1 MARFQFKN
9 RKNNGLI
16 FLISFM
22 VMGEATIAAPL
33 PQWANAPAVTPVVQ
47 LSLQESILRAFAR
60 NPDVTQQAAQIG
72 IGEAQI
78 DEAKSAWYPHVG
90 LTGNAG
96 PSRQTDSSGRLDNN
110 VSYGI
115 TLTQLVYDFGKTNND
130 INLQTAARDSYRF
143 KLMATLT
150 DVAEKTATAYMEV
163 SRYQALCD
171 AAQRNIHSLENVY
184 NMAALRANAGLN
196 SSSDELQAQTRIA
209 GMRSTLEQYQ
219 AQMAS
224 AKAQLAVLTGV
235 QPEAIAAPPAEL
247 AEQPVSLKNT
257 DYQSIPL
264 VLAAENLRQSAQ
276 YGVEKTKA
284 QYWPTLSIQGGKTRY
299 QTSDRSYWDDQ
310 LQLNVN
316 APLYQGGAV
325 SAQVQQAEGQQK
337 ISASQVEQAK
347 LDVLQRASVAYANWT
362 GARGREEAGLAQ
374 SESSHKTRDVYQ
386 NEYKLG
392 KRSLNDLLTVEQ
404 DVFQAQSAEINANYD
419 GWVAAVNYAAA
430 VNNLIPLAGI
440 KQGLYNDLPDLK

>member
-1 MARFQFKN
+1 MARFQFKS
-9 RKNNGLI
+9 RKNNGFI

-33 PQWANAPAVTPVVQ
+33 PQWANAPAVKPVAR

-130 INLQTAARDSYRF
+130 INLQIAARDSYRF

-247 AEQPVSLKNT
+247 AAQPVSLQNI

-374 SESSHKTRDVYQ
+374 SENAHKTRDVYQ

-430 VNNLIPLAGI
+430 VNNLIPLVGI
-440 KQGLYNDLPDLK
+440 KQGLYNELPDLK

>member
-16 FLISFM
+16 FFISFM
-22 VMGEATIAAPL
+22 VMGEAAIAAPL
-33 PQWANAPAVTPVVQ
+33 PQWANAPAVTPVAQ

-60 NPDVTQQAAQIG
+60 NPGVTQQAAQIG

-78 DEAKSAWYPHVG
+78 DEAKNAWYPHVG

-96 PSRQTDSSGRLDNN
+96 PSRQTDSSGRLD
-110 VSYGI
+110 
-115 TLTQLVYDFGKTNND
+115 NND

-247 AEQPVSLKNT
+247 AEQPVSLKNI

-374 SESSHKTRDVYQ
+374 SESAHKTRDVYQ

>member
-1 MARFQFKN
+1 MARFQFKS
-9 RKNNGLI
+9 RKNNGFI

-33 PQWANAPAVTPVVQ
+33 PQWANAPAVTPVAQ

-130 INLQTAARDSYRF
+130 IKLQTAARDSYRF

-150 DVAEKTATAYMEV
+150 DVAEKTATAYMDV

-247 AEQPVSLKNT
+247 AEQPVSLKNI

-374 SESSHKTRDVYQ
+374 SESAHRTRDVYQ

>member
-1 MARFQFKN
+1 MARFQFKS
-9 RKNNGLI
+9 RKNNGFI

-33 PQWANAPAVTPVVQ
+33 PQWANAPAVTPVAQ

-130 INLQTAARDSYRF
+130 IKLQTAARDSYRF

-247 AEQPVSLKNT
+247 VEQSVSLKNI

-374 SESSHKTRDVYQ
+374 SESAHKTRDVYQ

>member
-1 MARFQFKN
+1 MARFQFKS
-9 RKNNGLI
+9 RKNNGFI

-33 PQWANAPAVTPVVQ
+33 PQWANAPAVTPVAQ

-219 AQMAS
+219 AQMVS

-247 AEQPVSLKNT
+247 AEQPVLLKNI

-374 SESSHKTRDVYQ
+374 SESAHKTRDVYQ

>member
-1 MARFQFKN
+1 MARFQFKS
-9 RKNNGLI
+9 RKNNGFI

-33 PQWANAPAVTPVVQ
+33 PQWANAPAVTPVAR

-247 AEQPVSLKNT
+247 AEQPVPLKNI

-374 SESSHKTRDVYQ
+374 SESAHKTREVYQ

>member
-1 MARFQFKN
+1 
-9 RKNNGLI
+9 
-16 FLISFM
+16 
-22 VMGEATIAAPL
+22 MGEATIAAPL
-33 PQWANAPAVTPVVQ
+33 PQWANAPAVTPVAQ

-130 INLQTAARDSYRF
+130 IKLQTAARDSYRF

-247 AEQPVSLKNT
+247 AEQPVSLKNI

-276 YGVEKTKA
+276 YGVEKRKRNT
-284 QYWPTLSIQGGKTRY
+284 
-299 QTSDRSYWDDQ
+299 
-310 LQLNVN
+310 
-316 APLYQGGAV
+316 
-325 SAQVQQAEGQQK
+325 GQ
-337 ISASQVEQAK
+337 
-347 LDVLQRASVAYANWT
+347 R
-362 GARGREEAGLAQ
+362 
-374 SESSHKTRDVYQ
+374 
-386 NEYKLG
+386 
-392 KRSLNDLLTVEQ
+392 
-404 DVFQAQSAEINANYD
+404 
-419 GWVAAVNYAAA
+419 
-430 VNNLIPLAGI
+430 
-440 KQGLYNDLPDLK
+440 

>member
-1 MARFQFKN
+1 MEPLMAEEKQQSRQASLTLQVM
-9 RKNNGLI
+9 NGNELESGRAAKCLFSENGGDI
-16 FLISFM
+16 GHTPECHWQVQDRAGS
-22 VMGEATIAAPL
+22 IAARACTVIRHDGAYCL
-33 PQWANAPAVTPVVQ
+33 RCLTP
-47 LSLQESILRAFAR
+47 
-60 NPDVTQQAAQIG
+60 
-72 IGEAQI
+72 
-78 DEAKSAWYPHVG
+78 
-90 LTGNAG
+90 
-96 PSRQTDSSGRLDNN
+96 
-110 VSYGI
+110 
-115 TLTQLVYDFGKTNND
+115 
-130 INLQTAARDSYRF
+130 
-143 KLMATLT
+143 
-150 DVAEKTATAYMEV
+150 
-163 SRYQALCD
+163 
-171 AAQRNIHSLENVY
+171 
-184 NMAALRANAGLN
+184 
-196 SSSDELQAQTRIA
+196 
-209 GMRSTLEQYQ
+209 
-219 AQMAS
+219 
-224 AKAQLAVLTGV
+224 GV

-247 AEQPVSLKNT
+247 AEQPVSLKNI

-374 SESSHKTRDVYQ
+374 SESAHKTRDVYQ

>member
-1 MARFQFKN
+1 MARFQFKS
-9 RKNNGLI
+9 RKNNGFI

-33 PQWANAPAVTPVVQ
+33 PQWANAPAVTPVAQ

-130 INLQTAARDSYRF
+130 IKLQTAARDSYRF

-247 AEQPVSLKNT
+247 AEQPVSLKNI

-362 GARGREEAGLAQ
+362 GARG
-374 SESSHKTRDVYQ
+374 S
-386 NEYKLG
+386 
-392 KRSLNDLLTVEQ
+392 
-404 DVFQAQSAEINANYD
+404 
-419 GWVAAVNYAAA
+419 
-430 VNNLIPLAGI
+430 
-440 KQGLYNDLPDLK
+440 

>member
-1 MARFQFKN
+1 MARFQFKS
-9 RKNNGLI
+9 RKNNGFI

-33 PQWANAPAVTPVVQ
+33 PQWANAPAVTPVAR

-247 AEQPVSLKNT
+247 AEQPVLLKNI

-374 SESSHKTRDVYQ
+374 SESAHKTRDVYQ

>member
-1 MARFQFKN
+1 MARFQFKS
-9 RKNNGLI
+9 RKNNGFI

-33 PQWANAPAVTPVVQ
+33 PQWANAPAVTPVAQ

-247 AEQPVSLKNT
+247 AEQPVLLKNI

-374 SESSHKTRDVYQ
+374 SESAHKTRDVYQ

>member
-1 MARFQFKN
+1 M
-9 RKNNGLI
+9 
-16 FLISFM
+16 
-22 VMGEATIAAPL
+22 
-33 PQWANAPAVTPVVQ
+33 
-47 LSLQESILRAFAR
+47 
-60 NPDVTQQAAQIG
+60 
-72 IGEAQI
+72 
-78 DEAKSAWYPHVG
+78 
-90 LTGNAG
+90 
-96 PSRQTDSSGRLDNN
+96 
-110 VSYGI
+110 
-115 TLTQLVYDFGKTNND
+115 YDFGKTNND
-130 INLQTAARDSYRF
+130 IKLQTAARDSYRF

-247 AEQPVSLKNT
+247 AEQPVSLKNI

-276 YGVEKTKA
+276 YGVEKRKRNTG
-284 QYWPTLSIQGGKTRY
+284 QRSVFRGKTRY

-325 SAQVQQAEGQQK
+325 SA
-337 ISASQVEQAK
+337 SATGR
-347 LDVLQRASVAYANWT
+347 RAT
-362 GARGREEAGLAQ
+362 
-374 SESSHKTRDVYQ
+374 K
-386 NEYKLG
+386 
-392 KRSLNDLLTVEQ
+392 
-404 DVFQAQSAEINANYD
+404 
-419 GWVAAVNYAAA
+419 
-430 VNNLIPLAGI
+430 NLCLAGRTGKTGCAATSVCGI
-440 KQGLYNDLPDLK
+440 CQLDRRTGSRRSRFSTIRKCAQNARCVPK

>member
-1 MARFQFKN
+1 
-9 RKNNGLI
+9 
-16 FLISFM
+16 
-22 VMGEATIAAPL
+22 
-33 PQWANAPAVTPVVQ
+33 
-47 LSLQESILRAFAR
+47 
-60 NPDVTQQAAQIG
+60 
-72 IGEAQI
+72 
-78 DEAKSAWYPHVG
+78 YPHVG

-247 AEQPVSLKNT
+247 AEQPVSLKNI

-374 SESSHKTRDVYQ
+374 SESAHKTRDVYQ

>member
-1 MARFQFKN
+1 MARFQFKS
-9 RKNNGLI
+9 RKNNGFI

-33 PQWANAPAVTPVVQ
+33 PQWANAPAVTPVAQ

-130 INLQTAARDSYRF
+130 IKLQTAARDSYRF

-224 AKAQLAVLTGV
+224 AKAQLAGLTRV
-235 QPEAIAAPPAEL
+235 QPGAGAAAAPEL
-247 AEQPVSLKNT
+247 AEQPVSLKNI

-299 QTSDRSYWDDQ
+299 QTRDRSYWDDQ

-374 SESSHKTRDVYQ
+374 SESAHRTRDVYQ

>member
-1 MARFQFKN
+1 MARLQLKN
-9 RKNNGLI
+9 RKNKGLI
-16 FLISFM
+16 FLISFI
-22 VMGEATIAAPL
+22 VMGGDALAAPL
-33 PQWANAPAVTPVVQ
+33 PQWANAPAVTPVAS

-115 TLTQLVYDFGKTNND
+115 TLTQLVYDFGKTNNN
-130 INLQTAARDSYRF
+130 IKLQTAARDSYRF

-235 QPEAIAAPPAEL
+235 QPEAIAAPPGEL
-247 AEQPVSLKNT
+247 AEQPVSLKNI

-284 QYWPTLSIQGGKTRY
+284 QYWPTLSI
-299 QTSDRSYWDDQ
+299 
-310 LQLNVN
+310 
-316 APLYQGGAV
+316 QGGAV

-374 SESSHKTRDVYQ
+374 SESAHKTRDVYQ

>member
-9 RKNNGLI
+9 SKNNGLI

-33 PQWANAPAVTPVVQ
+33 PQWANAPAVTPVAQ

-130 INLQTAARDSYRF
+130 IKLQTAARDSYRF

-247 AEQPVSLKNT
+247 AEQPVSLKNI

-284 QYWPTLSIQGGKTRY
+284 QYWPTLSI
-299 QTSDRSYWDDQ
+299 
-310 LQLNVN
+310 
-316 APLYQGGAV
+316 QGGAV

-374 SESSHKTRDVYQ
+374 SESAHKTRDVYQ

>member
-1 MARFQFKN
+1 MARLQLKN
-9 RKNNGLI
+9 RKNKCLI
-16 FLISFM
+16 FLISFI
-22 VMGEATIAAPL
+22 VMGENALAAPL
-33 PQWANAPAVTPVVQ
+33 PQWANAPAVTSVAS

-130 INLQTAARDSYRF
+130 IKLQTAARDSYRF

-150 DVAEKTATAYMEV
+150 DVAEKTATTYMEV

-224 AKAQLAVLTGV
+224 A
-235 QPEAIAAPPAEL
+235 
-247 AEQPVSLKNT
+247 
-257 DYQSIPL
+257 
-264 VLAAENLRQSAQ
+264 
-276 YGVEKTKA
+276 KA

-374 SESSHKTRDVYQ
+374 SESAHKTRDVYQ

-404 DVFQAQSAEINANYD
+404 DVFQAQSAEINASYD

>member
-1 MARFQFKN
+1 MARFQFKS
-9 RKNNGLI
+9 RKNNGFI

-33 PQWANAPAVTPVVQ
+33 PQWANAPAVTPVAQ

-130 INLQTAARDSYRF
+130 IKLQTAARDSYRF

-247 AEQPVSLKNT
+247 AEQPVSLKNI

-325 SAQVQQAEGQQK
+325 SAQV
-337 ISASQVEQAK
+337 
-347 LDVLQRASVAYANWT
+347 
-362 GARGREEAGLAQ
+362 
-374 SESSHKTRDVYQ
+374 
-386 NEYKLG
+386 
-392 KRSLNDLLTVEQ
+392 
-404 DVFQAQSAEINANYD
+404 
-419 GWVAAVNYAAA
+419 
-430 VNNLIPLAGI
+430 
-440 KQGLYNDLPDLK
+440 

>member
-1 MARFQFKN
+1 MARFQFKS
-9 RKNNGLI
+9 RKNNGFI

-33 PQWANAPAVTPVVQ
+33 PQWANAPVVTPVAR

-115 TLTQLVYDFGKTNND
+115 SLTQLVYDFGKTDND
-130 INLQTAARDSYRF
+130 IKLQTAARDSYRF

-247 AEQPVSLKNT
+247 AEQPVSLKNI

-276 YGVEKTKA
+276 YGVEKTKS
-284 QYWPTLSIQGGKTRY
+284 QYWPTLSI
-299 QTSDRSYWDDQ
+299 
-310 LQLNVN
+310 
-316 APLYQGGAV
+316 QGGAV

-374 SESSHKTRDVYQ
+374 SESAHKTRDVYQ